1 MSLSGEVKKSRI
13 IDLTQKI
20 IPGEAKGPLDTGR
33 RKLEIKPFH
42 YPPGEL
48 MHEIRMESHIGTH
61 VEAPSHW
68 VSVRY
73 NRQGMDISQL
83 PVDTFIGEAI
93 FIDLSKFQKQQ
104 SIIPEHFKDAGVAA
118 GHIVIIGNSTYEG
131 QDRPY
136 KSYEAAKWL
145 ADNKVK
151 VVGIDNT
158 IYPEDPKVG
167 TENLELYHTHDFLLS
182 NDIPIIEGLENLDQ
196 LDKIQFFLIGA
207 LVPIVGLE
215 AFPIRVI
222 ALV

>member
-1 MSLSGEVKKSRI
+1 MSLSEEFSKHRI

-20 IPGEAKGPLDTGR
+20 VPGEAKGPLDTGP
-33 RKLEIKPFH
+33 RKMEITPFH

-48 MHEIRMESHIGTH
+48 MHKIQMESHIGTH
-61 VEAPSHW
+61 VEAPLHW

-73 NRQGMDISQL
+73 KRDGMDISQV
-83 PVDTFIGEAI
+83 PADAFIGDAVFLNLSRYEKKQAI
-93 FIDLSKFQKQQ
+93 LPQDFQ
-104 SIIPEHFKDAGVAA
+104 DAGVET
-118 GHIVIIGNSTYEG
+118 GHIVIIGNSSYTG

-136 KSYEAAKWL
+136 FSYDAAKWL
-145 ADNKVK
+145 ADCKVK

-158 IYPEDPKVG
+158 VYPEDPKVG

-182 NDIPIIEGLENLDQ
+182 NDIPMIEGLINLEKI
-196 LDKIQFFLIGA
+196 DKTQFFLIGS

-215 AFPIRVI
+215 AFPLRVL